1 MGSIRTHIRQLETS
15 DEQWHAL
22 IGALAAAY
30 ERGWQPADLVHVAA
44 RSLDAAT
51 VRNAAGAVLHEAHVS
66 GAWSRAPRGW
76 LDQLRTIA
84 DTHPAVNG
92 RSGIDATQC
101 GSLTF
106 LWRRLPRWHVLCPPP
121 SSWPTHRAD
130 DPLDGTT
137 NADPKVLNK
146 IRGLLAKAESTEYTE
161 EAETLTAKAQE
172 LMTRYAIGTA
182 LLEAAAPGSRVVVH
196 SKRIHLDN
204 PYVKQKALL
213 LTSIG
218 DANQV
223 QTAFTAQLGIATVV
237 GSPVDLE
244 QVEMLFTSLLVQAN
258 RAMRTAGETG
268 SRSAP
273 FRKAFLFGFAVR
285 IGQRLT
291 EAGKAATAEAVVESE
306 VEYRDLLPI
315 LANRAEAVR
324 AEVARLFGPMREM
337 TCSAADALGWHA
349 GRSAADEATLVSP
362 GPAIAG

>member
-1 MGSIRTHIRQLETS
+1 MGSIRTHIRQPESS

-30 ERGWQPADLVHVAA
+30 ERGWQPADLVHVASRA
-44 RSLDAAT
+44 LDATA
-51 VRNAAGAVLHEAHVS
+51 VRCAAVTVLHEADLS
-66 GAWSRAPRGW
+66 GAWSRAPQGW

-84 DTHPAVNG
+84 DVHPERNDPAEIG
-92 RSGIDATQC
+92 AAEC
-101 GSLTF
+101 ASLTF

-121 SSWPTHRAD
+121 SAWPTRRAE
-130 DPLDGTT
+130 DPHASATA
-137 NADPKVLNK
+137 ADPKVLNK

-172 LMTRYAIGTA
+172 LMTRYAIGAA
-182 LLEAAAPGSRVVVH
+182 LLEAATPGSRVVVH

-204 PYVKQKALL
+204 PYVKQKVLL

-244 QVEMLFTSLLVQAN
+244 QVEMLFTSLLVQAT
-258 RAMRTAGETG
+258 RAMRTEGEKG
-268 SRSAP
+268 SRSTP

-291 EAGKAATAEAVVESE
+291 EAGKAATAQAVVESE

-315 LANRAEAVR
+315 LANRAEAVQ

-337 TCSAADALGWHA
+337 TCSAVDAGGWHA
-349 GRSAADEATLVSP
+349 GRSAADAATLASD
-362 GPAIAG
+362 GSAIAG